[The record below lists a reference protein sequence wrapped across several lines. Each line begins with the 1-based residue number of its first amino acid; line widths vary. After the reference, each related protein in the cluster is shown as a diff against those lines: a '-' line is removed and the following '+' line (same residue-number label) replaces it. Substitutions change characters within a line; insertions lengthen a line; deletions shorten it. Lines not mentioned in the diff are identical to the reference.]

1 MLIGLSIILLLVLFL
16 PFTHFVE
23 KNLEV
28 FLFIMGIAA
37 VIVSSVFSWH
47 LVEEALLHPISITIA
62 VLVAGL
68 IFKWFQGPIEKGIL
82 WISNVMPFRLFIAL
96 FVIILSLLSS
106 VITAI
111 VAAVILAAVISV
123 LRLDRQSE
131 IRLAVLACFAIG
143 LGAVLT
149 PIGEPLSTI
158 VVNKLNEDFFY
169 LLNLVGTSVI
179 PFVVIFGIFAAFAV
193 KKKSD
198 AKSEIASGKET
209 SLVQALEEEN
219 GDSNKEQKTE
229 AESYGEIIIR
239 SLKIYLFVMALTFLG
254 AGFEPFITAYLLDMS
269 PLVMYWINIVSAV
282 LDNATLAAAEISP
295 AMDTTTIS
303 NILMGLLISGGML
316 IPGNIP
322 NIITAGKL
330 KITSMEYARFAFPI
344 GLAAMVVYFIII
356 LVV

>member
-1 MLIGLSIILLLVLFL
+1 
-16 PFTHFVE
+16 
-23 KNLEV
+23 
-28 FLFIMGIAA
+28 
-37 VIVSSVFSWH
+37 
-47 LVEEALLHPISITIA
+47 
-62 VLVAGL
+62 
-68 IFKWFQGPIEKGIL
+68 
-82 WISNVMPFRLFIAL
+82 MPFRLFIAL

-106 VITAI
+106 MITAI

-219 GDSNKEQKTE
+219 GDSHKEQKT
-229 AESYGEIIIR
+229 ESYGEIIIR

>member
-37 VIVSSVFSWH
+37 VIVSNVFSWQ

-82 WISNVMPFRLFIAL
+82 WISNMMPFRLFIAL

-111 VAAVILAAVISV
+111 VAAVILASVISV

-169 LLNLVGTSVI
+169 LLNLVVHRLFLLLLYLG
-179 PFVVIFGIFAAFAV
+179 F
-193 KKKSD
+193 
-198 AKSEIASGKET
+198 
-209 SLVQALEEEN
+209 SLLLLL
-219 GDSNKEQKTE
+219 K
-229 AESYGEIIIR
+229 R
-239 SLKIYLFVMALTFLG
+239 SQMPNPK
-254 AGFEPFITAYLLDMS
+254 LLQ
-269 PLVMYWINIVSAV
+269 
-282 LDNATLAAAEISP
+282 ERK
-295 AMDTTTIS
+295 
-303 NILMGLLISGGML
+303 LL
-316 IPGNIP
+316 
-322 NIITAGKL
+322 
-330 KITSMEYARFAFPI
+330 
-344 GLAAMVVYFIII
+344 
-356 LVV
+356 